1 MLLSKAAP
9 AEPRICYPTIHMK
22 TDTPQYRRAEKALL
36 AVKSFVLFIPLFA
49 ASCHRLLAWSVLIAT
64 LAFQAA
70 TAHAT
75 DYYFSWATGNDA
87 WPGTIG
93 QPKKTVKE
101 ANRLLRLPGTIHRV
115 LFHRGETWYDSSVDH
130 VLNLENRS
138 GTSLDAISTRLEI
151 NAYGDPSLADPVISS
166 LNRLTDSLWQR
177 VPNTTTWW
185 KTVSYPDAWRLYVG
199 GVSKLNVR
207 DAIDPDNPPS
217 PLPNENQVDQLHEWF
232 IKPDGQGGGIVYV
245 NTGSTVNGPVGV
257 EVHPKG
263 QTSVLFMRNTNY
275 AVVQNIDFR
284 GGSEYNVVHIEA
296 PGEYLIFDSN
306 EIKQANASGL
316 LVANHLG
323 TDANDWIYNIQI
335 TNNVIDKTWTTQ
347 ENYEDRYLS
356 GDGIFILHAVDTALV
371 TGNVVK
377 NWGHVGIT
385 LSAYRPGFRGVR
397 NIRVEDN
404 EIDGANSG
412 YMHGFDVSGGMTVS
426 NGQGWCTNNVVCRN
440 YIRNYTATCHAL
452 GNGNKFYSNIFSG
465 YKRTTMTNHTD
476 FQPYA
481 LDIETFYSTVYGA
494 WAVGRDNIIANNTF
508 YDLEGYA
515 ISLGE
520 MQSHATGGNNPYT
533 TTNNKI
539 YNNIMM
545 RCGTH
550 STVPDMCMIV
560 KSSVRGTNPIRNN
573 VFWNPAVSNPGTA
586 AMVSYLNVNYNAT
599 QLDATFSHCD
609 GNLQDAPVFDAFFGL
624 TPAAP
629 LAIRAGGL
637 DIDSI
642 MGANFI
648 DFDGNQWLDDG
659 GQSPSIGAVQ
669 YYPPE

>member
-1 MLLSKAAP
+1 
-9 AEPRICYPTIHMK
+9 MK
-22 TDTPQYRRAEKALL
+22 TDTPPYRRAEKALF

-49 ASCHRLLAWSVLIAT
+49 ASRHRLLARSVLIAT
-64 LAFQAA
+64 LVLQAA

-87 WPGTIG
+87 WPGSIG

-166 LNRLTDSLWQR
+166 LNRLTDSLWER

-199 GVSKLNVR
+199 GVSKLNVK
-207 DAIDPDNPPS
+207 DAVNPLSPPS
-217 PLPNENQVDQLHEWF
+217 PPPDEGDVDQPHEWF
-232 IKPDGQGGGIVYV
+232 IKPDGEGGIVYV
-245 NTGSTVNGPVGV
+245 NTGSTVNGPQGV
-257 EVHPKG
+257 EVHPKDQG
-263 QTSVLFMRNTNY
+263 PVLFMRNTNH
-275 AVVQNIDFR
+275 AFVQNIDFR
-284 GGSEYNVVHIEA
+284 GGSQYNVVHIEA
-296 PGEYLIFDSN
+296 PSGHLIFDSN
-306 EIKQANASGL
+306 TIKQANASGI
-316 LVANHLG
+316 LVANNLG
-323 TDANDWIYNIQI
+323 TDPDDYVDNIQI
-335 TNNVIDKTWTTQ
+335 TNNTIDKTWTTQ
-347 ENYEDRYLS
+347 ENYQYRYLS
-356 GDGIFILHAVDTALV
+356 GEGIFILHAVDTGLIRGNFV
-371 TGNVVK
+371 TNF
-377 NWGHVGIT
+377 GHVGVT
-385 LSAYRPGFRGVR
+385 LTAFRPGFRGVR

-404 EIDGANSG
+404 IIDGGSSG
-412 YMHGFDVSGGMTVS
+412 YMHGFDVSGGMT
-426 NGQGWCTNNVVCRN
+426 NGIGWCTNNVICRN

-465 YKRTTMTNHTD
+465 YRRTTMSNHTD
-476 FQPYA
+476 YQPYA
-481 LDIETFYSTVYGA
+481 LDIETFYSTKYNQ
-494 WAVGRDNIIANNTF
+494 WTVGRDNIVANNTF
-508 YDLEGYA
+508 YDIAGYA
-515 ISLGE
+515 ISIGE
-520 MQSHATGGNNPYT
+520 AQSHQTGGNNPYT

-545 RCGTH
+545 RCDTH
-550 STVPDMCMIV
+550 STGTDLCMIV
-560 KSSVRGTNPIRNN
+560 KPGVQGTNPIRNN
-573 VFWNPAVSNPGTA
+573 VFWNPTNSNPPTA
-586 AMVSYLNVNYNAT
+586 LSVSYNNVSYNAT
-599 QLDATFSHCD
+599 QLDAAFAHCD

-669 YYPPE
+669 YYP